1 MRRARTFLSIPTL
14 AIATFAL
21 AACATPSVRDA
32 APAKA
37 GGAQASA
44 EGDAREI
51 AGLERKLALAR
62 ERLAVAKL
70 EAAAYEQAQA
80 AQARH
85 VAAEVKLAE
94 ASLARFVEADMPNRL
109 AGAKLDL
116 QGAKDRAQEAADE
129 LAQIKIMY
137 AEQDLDD
144 LTAEFVVSRGERSAA
159 RAVERLAIQA
169 SALAALEQ
177 RELPQE
183 RERLALALD
192 KAGAGASEREREAE
206 IGRHKQAIAVRESE
220 NEIARLEGEL
230 AALREKAK
238 P

>member
-1 MRRARTFLSIPTL
+1 MAIPTL
-14 AIATFAL
+14 AIATLAL
-21 AACATPSVRDA
+21 AACAAPSVREGP
-32 APAKA
+32 PAGA
-37 GGAQASA
+37 GGAQAAA
-44 EGDAREI
+44 ESDAREI
-51 AGLERKLALAR
+51 AGLERKLEIAR
-62 ERLAVAKL
+62 ARLAVAQL
-70 EAAAYEQAQA
+70 EAAAYDQAQA
-80 AQARH
+80 AQTRH

-94 ASLARFVEADMPNRL
+94 ASLARFVEADLPNRL

-159 RAVERLAIQA
+159 RAVERLAIQEK
-169 SALAALEQ
+169 ALVALEQ

-183 RERLALALD
+183 RQRLELALD

-206 IGRHKQAIAVRESE
+206 IGRHKQRIAVREAE
-220 NEIARLEGEL
+220 NEIVRLEGEL
-230 AALREKAK
+230 AAKREEAK